1 MSIIAL
7 TVMFTVIAC
16 VHAAYV
22 DPCSRLQRKYLSNSL
37 LNPTTIST
45 CLDNGFCSGIIV
57 PLSCENAYIR
67 LAEAVESR
75 RVVAPPVVANRR
87 YFVHRPSSHSAEE
100 RTNLID
106 GFCIR
111 LLQTADRILA
121 NFPRLVYDEEID
133 GDMLRDL
140 VTKAELL
147 SQFIVS
153 ESQTRLFQTNP
164 IITQWKWSMRAI
176 SDYISQIQVRFTDI
190 DRLLVSVAPFIH
202 AFLRTAY
209 YLPIIPDGE
218 LLNCIDYDLLHTIV
232 EYHPRYT
239 NATDDQDGVWFI
251 HLGARDVATISLE
264 QADDAVRYVIPPV
277 DSSQISDYWG
287 PQFYDMN
294 SFSEFLARKFSNV
307 SGITDDPSSRR
318 SVRKALFTF
327 KCIMSVPG
335 NSARKNLGRI
345 LQNAFRSWRLHD
357 STSIANLVENIEHVY
372 ILRMM
377 KPFIQPTDRLKL
389 LPSYFHSHQIF
400 SHRPVYESVCR
411 SPWSLGREITR
422 FAELNRFELSGYF
435 DFYTNHTTTT
445 TTNGTRIVPVPFSY
459 YLQQLLEGTF
469 EPSNRIF
476 VPNSDPQPPQRYTLH
491 PRIGIR
497 ARPLRVFIGRLMAL
511 LLRENSGHFLVNYL
525 PTHSTG
531 TENIVDT
538 IFFGSWDIRSGFY
551 DVYHDNALEYMFH
564 NNGSLALMAFHGLG
578 RQAAVAET

>member
-16 VHAAYV
+16 VHASYV
-22 DPCSRLQRKYLSNSL
+22 DPCTGLQRKNLSGFFL
-37 LNPTTIST
+37 ETTTISI
-45 CLDNGFCSGIIV
+45 CLDNGFCSGTIV

-67 LAEAVESR
+67 LAETVESR

-87 YFVHRPSSHSAEE
+87 YFVHRPSSDSAEE
-100 RTNLID
+100 ITNLIN
-106 GFCIR
+106 GFFSR
-111 LLQTADRILA
+111 LSQTADRILA

-153 ESQTRLFQTNP
+153 ESRTRSVFQTNP
-164 IITQWKWSMRAI
+164 VIHQWKWSIRVI

-190 DRLLVSVAPFIH
+190 DRLLVSAAPFIH

-251 HLGARDVATISLE
+251 NLGAQDVATLSLE
-264 QADDAVRYVIPPV
+264 QADDAMRYVIAPV
-277 DSSQISDYWG
+277 DASQIAEYWG

-294 SFSEFLARKFSNV
+294 SFTEFLARQLSNLTA
-307 SGITDDPSSRR
+307 ITDDLSSRR

-327 KCIMSVPG
+327 KCILSESETSHRIV
-335 NSARKNLGRI
+335 LGSI
-345 LQNAFRSWRLHD
+345 LRDAFLSWRLND
-357 STSIANLVENIEHVY
+357 SASIANLVRNPQHVS

-377 KPFIQPTDRLKL
+377 KASIQPTDRLKL
-389 LPSYFHSHQIF
+389 LPSYSD
-400 SHRPVYESVCR
+400 SHRI
-411 SPWSLGREITR
+411 SPRIPIYQAVSPSTWSFGHEIIR
-422 FAELNRFELSGYF
+422 IANFSRHDLSANF
-435 DFYTNHTTTT
+435 DFTINHTT

-459 YLQQLLEGTF
+459 YLHRLLEGTF
-469 EPSNRIF
+469 EPSYRIF
-476 VPNSDPQPPQRYTLH
+476 VPNSDPQAPQRYTLN
-491 PRIGIR
+491 PRIGTR
-497 ARPLRVFIGRLMAL
+497 ARPLRVYIGRLMAL
-511 LLRENSGHFLVNYL
+511 ALRENSGHVLINYL

-551 DVYHDNALEYMFH
+551 DVYHDNTLEYMFN